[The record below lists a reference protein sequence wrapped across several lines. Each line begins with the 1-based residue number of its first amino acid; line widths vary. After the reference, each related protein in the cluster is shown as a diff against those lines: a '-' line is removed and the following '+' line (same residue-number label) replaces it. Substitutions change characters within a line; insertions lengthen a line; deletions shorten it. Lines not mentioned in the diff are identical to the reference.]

1 MLEHYWG
8 VPLNS
13 PDYFNTTISH
23 RAQFEYFGLSK
34 LSNQLIF
41 FYDGHLRLHQ
51 GPEYAVELITSA
63 ARQTGRLPV
72 LCLDGNPCDADR
84 YHQELSKHLDIK
96 DFFIFHPDIRPQ
108 VSNQPNMAPWPSWW
122 FFQLMEHNHQLNQ
135 PKKHRVSFLSGS
147 SRYHRVKLLRDI
159 KSYINDQDVII
170 VNQIGNFKDYLTT
183 GWWDELPW
191 TNRPDLFDYVGTS
204 GYPPKMEQNNHP
216 AFAACVNINGE
227 TWFHESS
234 KIHDQVLL
242 SEKTWKAYRSGCLV
256 INYGPEESTT
266 TLKDLGFAI
275 WDEFDQVGT
284 HEHKADLIVKL
295 MQRDDIEDL
304 YQKNLDMV
312 NHNVAWF
319 NNPSAIK
326 KVTESAVVKLENLL
340 TQ

>member
-1 MLEHYWG
+1 MRVLSNNFLG
-8 VPLNS
+8 VPFGFEILKVVS
-13 PDYFNTTISH
+13 PEYPITLPINVARFLIEISLPFPTFI
-23 RAQFEYFGLSK
+23 ATGLSK

-170 VNQIGNFKDYLTT
+170 VNHL
-183 GWWDELPW
+183 
-191 TNRPDLFDYVGTS
+191 
-204 GYPPKMEQNNHP
+204 NN
-216 AFAACVNINGE
+216 
-227 TWFHESS
+227 
-234 KIHDQVLL
+234 
-242 SEKTWKAYRSGCLV
+242 
-256 INYGPEESTT
+256 
-266 TLKDLGFAI
+266 
-275 WDEFDQVGT
+275 
-284 HEHKADLIVKL
+284 
-295 MQRDDIEDL
+295 
-304 YQKNLDMV
+304 
-312 NHNVAWF
+312 
-319 NNPSAIK
+319 
-326 KVTESAVVKLENLL
+326 
-340 TQ
+340 

>member
-1 MLEHYWG
+1 MFEHYWG
-8 VPLNS
+8 VTPGDKNHW
-13 PDYFNTTISH
+13 NTAVSH
-23 RAQFEYFGLSK
+23 RAQFEYFGLEK

-72 LCLDGNPCDADR
+72 LCLDGNPCNANLI
-84 YHQELSKHLDIK
+84 HQELCKHLDVK
-96 DFFIFHPDIRPQ
+96 DFFIFHPDIRPIL
-108 VSNQPNMAPWPSWW
+108 SDQPNLAPWPSWW
-122 FFQLMEHNHQLNQ
+122 FFQLVEHNHQANR
-135 PKKHRVSFLSGS
+135 PKTHRVSFLSGS

-159 KSYINDQDVII
+159 KPYVTDQDVII
-170 VNQIGNFKDYLTT
+170 VNQIGNFKDRLPT

-191 TNRPDLFDYVGTS
+191 TNRPEFFDYGGTS

-227 TWFHESS
+227 TSDN
-234 KIHDQVLL
+234 DQVLL

-256 INYGPEESTT
+256 VNYGPEQATQ

-275 WDEFDQVGT
+275 WDEYDQVGT

-295 MQRDDIEDL
+295 MQRDDIADL
-304 YQKNLDMV
+304 YQKNIEMV
-312 NHNVAWF
+312 KHNVAWF
-319 NNPSAIK
+319 NNPAAIQ
-326 KVTESAVVKLENLL
+326 KVTEMAVLKLENLL
-340 TQ
+340 SP